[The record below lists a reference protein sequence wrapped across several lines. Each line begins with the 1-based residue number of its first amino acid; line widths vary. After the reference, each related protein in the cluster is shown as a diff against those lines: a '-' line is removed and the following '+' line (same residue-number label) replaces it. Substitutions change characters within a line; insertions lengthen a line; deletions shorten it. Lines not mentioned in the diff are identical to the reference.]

1 MEEYK
6 KQLVLAQ
13 SMINSLKSDL
23 VDVTKENANYKK
35 NMSKLNILNN
45 ENELLKAENMT
56 LELKYKDTNKSD
68 NNDLINKIKN
78 DYGNLLNENK
88 NIEKENQMLNDQI
101 EKFKE
106 QINEFKNLINN
117 KNNNNLLDNNKIN
130 LDKLKYFDEYITRN
144 KKYMK
149 NILSQ
154 LLNLIDLIQEKSI
167 NIKNKDLLS
176 KSSFLLNIDYISSQ
190 TLLLIKSNTYEIELN
205 DDMFFNILEKFF
217 DLLKN
222 NFYFNEINLKIE
234 YLQKDR
240 DEVFQNYTETKMNNF
255 NLSKENAKMK
265 NELIDLKNKFANL
278 KFLSDKN
285 EKFFNL
291 SDSIV
296 RNLLEISMKFI
307 KNIPDNNLIQITN
320 NIFKLIDQKYKAEI
334 NKILVENKFD
344 ELQNYNEK
352 EICYKD
358 LAKNLTNE
366 KDNLEFLISELNKKI
381 LVKNQ
386 EIKNLMNKYELFKD
400 NYIKNLKI
408 DKEKNNKMRDNNE
421 NLKSEMI
428 KVTNENIELKENN
441 KQKNDIGKIKNN
453 GTFFNNDNLFYRTK
467 ELLDKTDM
475 LNNEEIN
482 NKNKGTFEIKN
493 RNVK

>member
-1 MEEYK
+1 
-6 KQLVLAQ
+6 
-13 SMINSLKSDL
+13 
-23 VDVTKENANYKK
+23 
-35 NMSKLNILNN
+35 
-45 ENELLKAENMT
+45 
-56 LELKYKDTNKSD
+56 
-68 NNDLINKIKN
+68 
-78 DYGNLLNENK
+78 
-88 NIEKENQMLNDQI
+88 MLNDQI

-117 KNNNNLLDNNKIN
+117 KNKNNLLDNNKIN

-344 ELQNYNEK
+344 ELKNYNEK

-358 LAKNLTNE
+358 LAKNLNNE